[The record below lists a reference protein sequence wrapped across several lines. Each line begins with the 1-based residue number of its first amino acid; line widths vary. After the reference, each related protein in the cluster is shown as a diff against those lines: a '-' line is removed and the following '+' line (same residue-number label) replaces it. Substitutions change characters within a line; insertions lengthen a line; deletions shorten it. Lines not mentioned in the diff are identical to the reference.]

1 MLVCDIFELCN
12 YLFFLC
18 LCVLVQK
25 GWILRTTGQIIR
37 TSWPESPGSNPE
49 SPGPAVEHSFFW
61 VNIMPYAS
69 HLSLHSPVHPTV
81 KHIRAFMVLL
91 IYMPK
96 LLTCQVK
103 FEIQKFMSYIKGELL
118 YARRLLFY
126 DYQMSYMWIVIN
138 HQKGGDWKWFRPLSG
153 FWWIM
158 TKHMSIKSCNWA
170 CVQVMSLYRWNE
182 WRRTIPQKKGNEKA

>member
-1 MLVCDIFELCN
+1 MFRRAGYSGPRAGYSGPRAGFSGFPDRSLRAPTRSLR
-12 YLFFLC
+12 
-18 LCVLVQK
+18 VL
-25 GWILRTTGQIIR
+25 L
-37 TSWPESPGSNPE
+37 SNTL
-49 SPGPAVEHSFFW
+49 FW
-61 VNIMPYAS
+61 VNIMPNAS

-81 KHIRAFMVLL
+81 KHIRAFVVLL

-103 FEIQKFMSYIKGELL
+103 FEIQKFMAYIKGKLL
-118 YARRLLFY
+118 YARHLLFY

-158 TKHMSIKSCNWA
+158 TKHMSI
-170 CVQVMSLYRWNE
+170 
-182 WRRTIPQKKGNEKA
+182 